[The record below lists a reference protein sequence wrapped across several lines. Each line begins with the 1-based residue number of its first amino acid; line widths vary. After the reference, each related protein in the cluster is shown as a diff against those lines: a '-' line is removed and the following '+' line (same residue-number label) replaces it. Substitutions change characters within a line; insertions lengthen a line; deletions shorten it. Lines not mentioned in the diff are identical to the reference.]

1 MERSY
6 ASRVKLIS
14 KTKSFWTV
22 VQIPKDVKFVGYKWV
37 FVRKHNKNNE
47 IIRYKVQLV
56 EQGFSQKPDIDYEE
70 TYSPVMNAIT
80 CRFLIS
86 LVVSKGLDM
95 RLMDVITVYLY
106 ESMNNDIYM
115 KIPK

>member
-1 MERSY
+1 M
-6 ASRVKLIS
+6 
-14 KTKSFWTV
+14 
-22 VQIPKDVKFVGYKWV
+22 
-37 FVRKHNKNNE
+37 
-47 IIRYKVQLV
+47 QLV

-95 RLMDVITVYLY
+95 CLMDVITVYLY